1 MEEMDVLYDIIVEN
15 PSKINETIFEA
26 VETPLAASTPKR
38 KPSWSDLEQSVLIEF
53 VSKNEQ
59 KLFGKFKGP
68 GRGKVE
74 RETSWEDVARAVNE
88 VGIYFRTGKEASKQ
102 YANLKARA
110 KINFIFI
117 IVLDKLSQ
125 IKRPK
130 TGGGPKPP
138 SPTPVEQAKRGTK
151 LEKERDQVASIST
164 CSEGQDSSS
173 DTYTSVPPRSNK
185 ENKKEQSLLILQKD
199 LLKTEKRKL
208 ELKWS

>member
-74 RETSWEDVARAVNE
+74 REAAWEDVARAVNE
-88 VGIYFRTGKEASKQ
+88 FNMYLLSDRKEASKQ

-110 KINFIFI
+110 K
-117 IVLDKLSQ
+117 DKLSQ
-125 IKRPK
+125 IERPK

-138 SPTPVEQAKRGTK
+138 SSTPVEQAILDTLEGRPSLQGLDSGFDSGE
-151 LEKERDQVASIST
+151 LEKERDQVESIST

-173 DTYTSVPPRSNK
+173 DWYTSVPPRSN
-185 ENKKEQSLLILQKD
+185 
-199 LLKTEKRKL
+199 
-208 ELKWS
+208 